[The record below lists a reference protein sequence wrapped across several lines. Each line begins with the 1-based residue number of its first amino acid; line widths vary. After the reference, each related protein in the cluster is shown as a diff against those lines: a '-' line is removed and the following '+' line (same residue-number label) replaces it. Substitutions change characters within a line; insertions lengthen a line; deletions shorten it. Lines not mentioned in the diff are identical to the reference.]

1 VNLEIERSKTMRR
14 LLIVAVTLLV
24 PLCLSAMAADTI
36 AKIDKLHD
44 QGNYE
49 EARTLALE
57 AASSAGQAEKA
68 ELYWRA
74 SRETLE
80 LGDEAEDRKESK
92 DAILKYFEKG
102 QEYADMAIAANPQN
116 NLAYYWKSSNIGRW
130 GQVKGILNSLFKAAP
145 MKELLL
151 KDLSL
156 DPSHPDAY
164 YVLGQLYRELPG
176 APLSFGNEEA
186 AVSLGRMALDLRAKA
201 VQAGTEKELNY
212 SFYLQLAKSLWKRN
226 LNDAK
231 RASGLAKK
239 QAAWQSAKTPLEK
252 GSAYEATV
260 QLAAGTDRE
269 EARQLVNWMIAELT
283 KIASR
288 TAGQDSDLADA
299 KETLAEWK

>member
-1 VNLEIERSKTMRR
+1 MRR
-14 LLIVAVTLLV
+14 LLIAAVTLLV
-24 PLCLSAMAADTI
+24 PLCLSAMDVGAI
-36 AKIDKLHD
+36 AKIDNLHD
-44 QGNYE
+44 QGKYE

-57 AASSAGQAEKA
+57 AVSSASQAEKA

-80 LGDEAEDRKESK
+80 LGDEAEDRKEPK

-102 QEYADMAIAANPQN
+102 QEYADMAIAADAQN

-156 DPSHPDAY
+156 DASHPDAY

-176 APLSFGNEEA
+176 APLSFGDA
-186 AVSLGRMALDLRAKA
+186 DSAVSLGRIALDLRAEAMKS
-201 VQAGTEKELNY
+201 GKEKELNY

-226 LNDAK
+226 LTAAK

-252 GSAYEATV
+252 GSAYEATI
-260 QLAAGTDRE
+260 QLAAGSDRE
-269 EARQLVNWMIAELT
+269 EARQLVNWMIAELS
-283 KIASR
+283 KMGSR

>member
-1 VNLEIERSKTMRR
+1 MRR
-14 LLIVAVTLLV
+14 LLIAAVTLLV
-24 PLCLSAMAADTI
+24 PLCLSAMAVDTI
-36 AKIDKLHD
+36 AKIDGLHD
-44 QGNYE
+44 QGKYE

-57 AASSAGQAEKA
+57 AVSSASQAEKA

-156 DPSHPDAY
+156 DAGHPDAY

-176 APLSFGNEEA
+176 APLSFGDSDD
-186 AVSLGRMALDLRAKA
+186 AVSLGRMAVDLRVRA

-226 LNDAK
+226 LSAAK

-260 QLAAGTDRE
+260 QLMAGSDRE
-269 EARQLVNWMIAELT
+269 EARQLVNWITTELS

-288 TAGQDSDLADA
+288 TAGQDDDLQDA
-299 KETLAEWK
+299 RELLAEWK

>member
-1 VNLEIERSKTMRR
+1 MRR
-14 LLIVAVTLLV
+14 LLIVAMTLLV
-24 PLCLSAMAADTI
+24 PLCLSAMAADTL
-36 AKIDKLHD
+36 AKIDELHD
-44 QGNYE
+44 QGRHE

-57 AASSAGQAEKA
+57 AVASAGSAEMA

-74 SRETLE
+74 SRETLD
-80 LGDEAEDRKESK
+80 LGDDAEDRKESK

-102 QEYADMAIAANPQN
+102 QEFADMAIAADPHN

-145 MKELLL
+145 MKDLLV

-156 DPSHPDAY
+156 DANHPEAY
-164 YVLGQLYRELPG
+164 FVLGQLYRELPG
-176 APLSFGNEEA
+176 APLSFGDADA
-186 AVSLGRMALDLRAKA
+186 AVSLGRMAVDLRAKA
-201 VQAGTEKELNY
+201 VQAGTEKQLSY
-212 SFYLQLAKSLWKRN
+212 DFYLQLAKSLWKRN
-226 LNDAK
+226 LNAAK

-239 QAAWQSAKTPLEK
+239 QAAWQSSKTPLEK

-269 EARQLVNWMIAELT
+269 EARQLVNWMIAELS

>member
-1 VNLEIERSKTMRR
+1 MRR
-14 LLIVAVTLLV
+14 LLIVAVTLLM
-24 PLCLSAMAADTI
+24 PLCLSALAVDTI
-36 AKIDKLHD
+36 AKIDDLHD
-44 QGNYE
+44 QGKHE

-57 AASSAGQAEKA
+57 AAPSAVQAEKA

-74 SRETLE
+74 SRETLD
-80 LGDEAEDRKESK
+80 LGDDAEDRKESK

-102 QEYADMAIAANPQN
+102 QEYADMAIAADPQN

-130 GQVKGILNSLFKAAP
+130 GQVKGILNSLFKAKP

-156 DPSHPDAY
+156 DASHPDAY

-176 APLSFGNEEA
+176 APLSFGDSDA
-186 AVSLGRMALDLRAKA
+186 AVSLGRMALDLRAQA
-201 VQAGTEKELNY
+201 VKAGTEKELNY

-226 LNDAK
+226 LTVAK
-231 RASGLAKK
+231 RASGQAKK
-239 QAAWQSAKTPLEK
+239 QAVWQAATTPLEK

-260 QLAAGTDRE
+260 QLASGSDRE
-269 EARQLVNWMIAELT
+269 EARELVNWMITELS
-283 KIASR
+283 KMASR
-288 TAGQDSDLADA
+288 TAGQDGDLADA

>member
-1 VNLEIERSKTMRR
+1 MRR
-14 LLIVAVTLLV
+14 LLIVAVTILV
-24 PLCLSAMAADTI
+24 PLCLSAMAPDTL
-36 AKIDKLHD
+36 AKIDALHD
-44 QGNYE
+44 QGKHE

-57 AASSAGQAEKA
+57 AVSSAGPAEKA

-74 SRETLE
+74 SRETLD
-80 LGDEAEDRKESK
+80 LGDDAEDRKEPK
-92 DAILKYFEKG
+92 DAILKFFEKG

-156 DPSHPDAY
+156 DAGHPDAY

-176 APLSFGNEEA
+176 APLSFGDEQA
-186 AVSLGRMALDLRAKA
+186 AVSLGRMAVDLRTKA
-201 VQAGTEKELNY
+201 VQAATEKELNY
-212 SFYLQLAKSLWKRN
+212 GFYLQLAKSLWKRN
-226 LNDAK
+226 LNATK
-231 RASGLAKK
+231 RTSGLAKK
-239 QAAWQSAKTPLEK
+239 QAAWQAAKTPLEK

-260 QLAAGTDRE
+260 QLTAVSDRE
-269 EARQLVNWMIAELT
+269 EAREIVNWMIAQLS
-283 KIASR
+283 KMASR
-288 TAGQDSDLADA
+288 TAGQDDDLAEA

>member
-1 VNLEIERSKTMRR
+1 MRR

-24 PLCLSAMAADTI
+24 PLCLSAMAADTF
-36 AKIDKLHD
+36 AKIDGLHD
-44 QGNYE
+44 QGKYE

-57 AASSAGQAEKA
+57 AVSSASQAEKA

-74 SRETLE
+74 ARETLE
-80 LGDEAEDRKESK
+80 LGDDAEDRKESK

-102 QEYADMAIAANPQN
+102 QEYCDMAIAADPQN

-156 DPSHPDAY
+156 NANHPDAY

-176 APLSFGNEEA
+176 APLSFGDDDA
-186 AVSLGRMALDLRAKA
+186 AVSLGRMAVDLRAQAMKA
-201 VQAGTEKELNY
+201 GEEKDLDY
-212 SFYLQLAKSLWKRN
+212 SFYHQLAKSLWKRN
-226 LNDAK
+226 FSAAK
-231 RASGLAKK
+231 RASSWQKK
-239 QAAWQSAKTPLEK
+239 QAAWQSAKTPLQK

-260 QLAAGTDRE
+260 QLEAGTDRE
-269 EARQLVNWMIAELT
+269 EARRIENWVIAELSAMT
-283 KIASR
+283 SR

-299 KETLAEWK
+299 RETLAEWK